1 MRVSGLFSLF
11 GAIIVAL
18 IIADFLNHQAVTDS
32 LISAGTT
39 ESNLVA
45 GGAAS

>member
-1 MRVSGLFSLF
+1 MRVSGIWSLF

-18 IIADFLNHQAVTDS
+18 VIADLWTNKTVTDN

-39 ESNLVA
+39 ESKLIA
-45 GGAAS
+45 GKG

>member
-1 MRVSGLFSLF
+1 MRVSGIWSLF

-18 IIADFLNHQAVTDS
+18 VIADLWTNKTVTDK

-39 ESNLVA
+39 ESNLIA
-45 GGAAS
+45 GKG